1 MSMRSLHI
9 FNCGV
14 EVFDRMNAWKL
25 HVGHTIDTKVRMV
38 KAFGLLSVA
47 LDSPIG
53 LDERKVDSVGLLE
66 AGVRDTCRLGLRYM
80 QKDPAKVNI
89 NIDLGVVVPM
99 FRQVAITNIFQRGA
113 SFL

>member
-14 EVFDRMNAWKL
+14 EFFDRMNAWKV
-25 HVGHTIDTKVRMV
+25 HVGHTIDTKMRMV
-38 KAFGLLSVA
+38 TAFGLLSVP
-47 LDSPIG
+47 LDSSIG

-66 AGVRDTCRLGLRYM
+66 AGVRDTCRLGARYM
-80 QKDPAKVNI
+80 QKDPAKINI

-99 FRQVAITNIFQRGA
+99 FRQVSTTNVFQRGA